1 MWTIHSIGDSA
12 YLAEILNAVAMIA
25 GTGELAVSV
34 RIGFGLGVLLLA
46 FSAVMHAGRGVQWQ
60 QIIVAWVAYAAL
72 FGPGLRVAV
81 EDAYTDQV
89 IVVDNVPFGVAAT
102 GSMLSSVGYTLTNLF
117 ETAFSSPAFSEQ
129 GYGMS
134 LKRLAT
140 ARQALLSRIAVGS
153 ANRAGGAGSD
163 TEKSWTNY
171 IIECTL
177 AGIDLGIK
185 SLDEVLQGPLPESL
199 RFADGGD
206 WYYTEIYTGG
216 APRTLRCDTA
226 FDQLDAYTDAVFLPA
241 VKQNLTALLGADGGL
256 TTDEMLADALAGVQ
270 QDSLDVNA
278 YLKAIYLT
286 PIYYESVVAK
296 HEIDGKHT
304 YAVMVNNAIQQRNAQ
319 WRAQKSVF
327 ETSVQ
332 PLLTFVEGFFYAITP
347 IMALVIGLGP
357 MGLSMAGKYLSF
369 ALWIQF
375 WMPLMAIVNAYLHM
389 AASGEMAAMTAMASE
404 VSLSGVLHWDGI
416 LQHYLAVGG
425 MLATSVPLLA
435 LFIVTGSYY
444 AMTHFSG
451 KIEGAD
457 HVNEKLAAPDAVA
470 RAPLF
475 AMDSHMRMDPTMGA
489 RGTGT
494 DEIIGSTSFSDLRQ
508 TAMASAS
515 QRLSTAQQSFSQT
528 MSSTLGAAWQKA
540 QESHTAQS
548 FGAGLETNYGRTWG
562 QVEQLSDKI
571 SEQFGLDRTVARQ
584 IAGDAAFSGGASV
597 NNYVSGSMGV
607 SISSSQ
613 ENREKLARAVGYAND
628 MARSEEFR
636 GGLARSLSQDIR
648 DGFQDRGGF
657 TLSDQDSRALS
668 RASSEVISAQES
680 YTATDTATQ
689 GWSGNKSIG
698 NLAVVNAVG
707 DQAIGLAVVSRHLQR
722 LQGEFYT
729 SSYAGLVRRGAL
741 THEQAAGL
749 SGLDALR
756 HSSREPGRD
765 RESIAGDR
773 SVLLD
778 LVRSSGLA
786 APGDAADPG
795 RNANLEVPD
804 ASGLRAATAGAG
816 GAAAQ
821 AAGVR
826 GAVAQDRAERQG
838 LVSSGPGLV
847 EGGDGKGAYRGLAE
861 HAAAASRVAHLDQAI
876 HEQNAQLDAMVLER
890 DNRNAPAYL
899 TDGMRWIFARDD
911 PRIAD
916 ALDEKGPREARFD
929 AISGR
934 GQELG
939 LSKPQADYV
948 AAMSL
953 NRDGNAGAAVIK
965 RDSGLSQ
972 TEMGA
977 LDAWMGLGGNQY
989 LDRVVEV
996 NRMTA
1001 ERDALIDKH
1010 DLVQADDSSS
1020 GPQGLQIMITGG
1032 GDGSMRPAKGS

>member
-72 FGPGLRVAV
+72 FGPGVRVAV

-102 GSMLSSVGYTLTNLF
+102 GSMLSSMGYTLTNLF

-153 ANRAGGAGSD
+153 ANRAGGDGSD

-177 AGIDLGIK
+177 AGIDLGLK

-216 APRTLRCDTA
+216 APSTLRCDTA

-241 VKQNLTALLGADGGL
+241 VKQNLTALLGDGGL

-347 IMALVIGLGP
+347 IMAMVIGLGT
-357 MGLSMAGKYLSF
+357 MGLSMAGKYLTF

-389 AASGEMAAMTAMASE
+389 ASSGEMAAMTAMASE
-404 VSLSGVLHWDGI
+404 VSLSGVLQWDGI
-416 LQHYLAVGG
+416 IQHYLAVGG

-515 QRLSTAQQSFSQT
+515 QRLNTAQQSFSQT
-528 MSSTLGAAWQKA
+528 MSSTLGAAWNKA
-540 QESHTAQS
+540 SESNHAENFATGMA
-548 FGAGLETNYGRTWG
+548 ANYSSTWG
-562 QVEQLSDKI
+562 QVENLTDQIQK
-571 SEQFGLDRTVARQ
+571 QFGVSRDDARQ
-584 IAGDAAFSGGASV
+584 IAGDASLGGGASFDKHGV
-597 NNYVSGSMGV
+597 GANAAIGGSADSSGKNTENIRRAVDWANGMV
-607 SISSSQ
+607 QSQ
-613 ENREKLARAVGYAND
+613 SFQAGLARA
-628 MARSEEFR
+628 MRSDIAD
-636 GGLARSLSQDIR
+636 GVTDRS
-648 DGFQDRGGF
+648 GFA
-657 TLSDQDSRALS
+657 LSDQDSRALS
-668 RASSEVISAQES
+668 RASSEVVSAQES

-689 GWSGNKSIG
+689 GWSGNKSIS

-707 DQAIGLAVVSRHLQR
+707 DQAIGLAVAQRHLQR

-756 HSSREPGRD
+756 HSSREHDRD
-765 RESIAGDR
+765 AEAIAGDR
-773 SVLLD
+773 SRLLD
-778 LVRSSGLA
+778 LVRASGLA
-786 APGDAADPG
+786 APGDIADPS
-795 RNANLEVPD
+795 RNAGLEAPRV
-804 ASGLRAATAGAG
+804 SGLREATAGAG
-816 GAAAQ
+816 AGA

-826 GAVAQDRAERQG
+826 GAVGADRSAREGAVAQGMDA
-838 LVSSGPGLV
+838 VYGP
-847 EGGDGKGAYRGLAE
+847 DDQGAYAGIAKAD
-861 HAAAASRVAHLDQAI
+861 AAAARVAHLDKAI
-876 HEQNAQLDAMVLER
+876 HEQHAQLDNMLLRSEDRSFPGFLA
-890 DNRNAPAYL
+890 DNGKWL
-899 TDGMRWIFARDD
+899 FGQDD
-911 PRIAD
+911 PRM
-916 ALDEKGPREARFD
+916 ARAMDTGGSYEDRFK
-929 AISGR
+929 AISSR
-934 GQELG
+934 AQELG
-939 LSKPQADYV
+939 LTEQQAGYV
-948 AAMSL
+948 ARMAI
-953 NRDGNAGAAVIK
+953 NEDWIDGYGVIK
-965 RDSGLSQ
+965 DQQIRQESGLSA
-972 TEMGA
+972 TEIKA
-977 LDAWMGLGGNQY
+977 LDAWTSRGGDQY
-989 LDRVVEV
+989 LDRLVGINEM
-996 NRMTA
+996 NA
-1001 ERDALIDKH
+1001 ERDRLIRENN
-1010 DLVQADDSSS
+1010 LVQDE
-1020 GPQGLQIMITGG
+1020 GQGRGLNIVI
-1032 GDGSMRPAKGS
+1032 PAPR